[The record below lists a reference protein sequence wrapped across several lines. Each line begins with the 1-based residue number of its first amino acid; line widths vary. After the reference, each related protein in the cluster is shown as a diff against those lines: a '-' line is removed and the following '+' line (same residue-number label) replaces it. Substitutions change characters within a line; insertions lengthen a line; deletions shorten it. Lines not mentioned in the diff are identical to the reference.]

1 MLKKKQK
8 KIFGPSKKKIS
19 KINLVFGIILLLLGT
34 ILIFYVNYSNIHM
47 PTNLVYGII
56 GAGVYLIIL
65 GFQFLLGIE

>member
-47 PTNLVYGII
+47 PTLYM
-56 GAGVYLIIL
+56 
-65 GFQFLLGIE
+65 E

>member
-34 ILIFYVNYSNIHM
+34 ILIFYVNYSNRGYEIISVKYILSM
-47 PTNLVYGII
+47 IKIINLKKY
-56 GAGVYLIIL
+56 
-65 GFQFLLGIE
+65 Q